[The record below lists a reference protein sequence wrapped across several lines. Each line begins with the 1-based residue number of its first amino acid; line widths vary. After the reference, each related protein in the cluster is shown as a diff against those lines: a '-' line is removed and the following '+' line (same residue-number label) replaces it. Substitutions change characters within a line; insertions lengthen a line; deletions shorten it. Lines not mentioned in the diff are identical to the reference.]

1 MLAPQLKHVLSTR
14 VNVTQIVGEEFLE
27 MFNTKAKNGLHALC
41 LKSKI
46 GWEVWR
52 KDTTLAM
59 RILIAHAAEKKKR
72 MYKRALR
79 AGAVT
84 RSHPAWMI
92 ELYGFL
98 PDVEEKSP
106 PKMEPKKSPK
116 TDDSSSPKSPNTDD
130 SSLPMMES
138 TPEDSL
144 SLDALTKGRK
154 SGVARFPHL
163 DFSQTV
169 PDSDEELFGNLES
182 HEDESEDEATEMEDA
197 ESELENVED
206 AESEPEDVE
215 DLILVSWTGPVREE
229 PRGEEEIAEPQVE
242 AK

>member
-1 MLAPQLKHVLSTR
+1 MPATEREDAQTLLDAVWPVRNDFLRVDFRSYPSKSFKKGYAEQPFSALAPQLKHVLSTR

-59 RILIAHAAEKKKR
+59 RILIAHAAEKKR

-92 ELYGFL
+92 ELYG
-98 PDVEEKSP
+98 
-106 PKMEPKKSPK
+106 
-116 TDDSSSPKSPNTDD
+116 
-130 SSLPMMES
+130 
-138 TPEDSL
+138 L
-144 SLDALTKGRK
+144 S
-154 SGVARFPHL
+154 ARH
-163 DFSQTV
+163 
-169 PDSDEELFGNLES
+169 
-182 HEDESEDEATEMEDA
+182 
-197 ESELENVED
+197 
-206 AESEPEDVE
+206 
-215 DLILVSWTGPVREE
+215 
-229 PRGEEEIAEPQVE
+229 RGEEPAQDGAQEVAEGG
-242 AK
+242 